1 MYVLLS
7 AVEFATEMATER
19 DDREHIIRN
28 HFNFTEV

>member
-19 DDREHIIRN
+19 DKEQEHII
-28 HFNFTEV
+28 FNLIVRT